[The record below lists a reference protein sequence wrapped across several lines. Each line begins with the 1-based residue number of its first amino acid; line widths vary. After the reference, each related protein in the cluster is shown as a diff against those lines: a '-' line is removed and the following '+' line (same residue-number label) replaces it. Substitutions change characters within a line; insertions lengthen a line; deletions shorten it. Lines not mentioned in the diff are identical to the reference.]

1 MKQQLVVA
9 HTIDPADIPALLN
22 SSVTN
27 IPYAKMLRPQKDCL
41 FLHFRENVTCLNV
54 CRLSIGQVFRV
65 FCKLV
70 YRWVKI
76 NYCSMNDMFPVQY
89 ELGQKWH
96 SIWTWY
102 SINDQQ
108 KSPRLQGINL
118 RSTVNLLPR
127 RREILVQVVQNV
139 RNMQKTRSF
148 RVLGKLFSN

>member
-96 SIWTWY
+96 SI
-102 SINDQQ
+102 
-108 KSPRLQGINL
+108 
-118 RSTVNLLPR
+118 
-127 RREILVQVVQNV
+127 
-139 RNMQKTRSF
+139 
-148 RVLGKLFSN
+148 